1 MEEQGRRVWKAAHV
15 GSPQTLDVWWYQ
27 INVEPPLK
35 FPPSANSFSLEWNVN
50 LQPSAHYTRL
60 LLQNQEQHHQPNG
73 LPNFQNIPPSIHVLI
88 MKKET
93 FFAIKKSVGNFKSSC
108 NEGSN
113 PSKGNYLSISLP
125 STEFLIMNFVVK
137 RKRGMILKFTN
148 IVGLSVAKLFTLAY
162 SISILFKRQT
172 LCPVIHLSSP
182 SWMSIWGVAAF

>member
-50 LQPSAHYTRL
+50 LQPSAHHTRL

-88 MKKET
+88 KKKET

-108 NEGSN
+108 NVSRVRILLREIICLLVCLLLNFWLWILS
-113 PSKGNYLSISLP
+113 SKGRGEWFWSL
-125 STEFLIMNFVVK
+125 LILWV
-137 RKRGMILKFTN
+137 
-148 IVGLSVAKLFTLAY
+148 Y
-162 SISILFKRQT
+162 Q
-172 LCPVIHLSSP
+172 
-182 SWMSIWGVAAF
+182 

>member
-88 MKKET
+88 KEKET
-93 FFAIKKSVGNFKSSC
+93 FFAIKKSQGNFKSSSKVSRVRILLRETIYLLVC
-108 NEGSN
+108 LLLNFWLWILS
-113 PSKGNYLSISLP
+113 SKGRGEWFWSL
-125 STEFLIMNFVVK
+125 LILWV
-137 RKRGMILKFTN
+137 
-148 IVGLSVAKLFTLAY
+148 Y
-162 SISILFKRQT
+162 Q
-172 LCPVIHLSSP
+172 
-182 SWMSIWGVAAF
+182 